1 MHPVQPPTRHPT
13 KSGQSLA
20 LTVTTHN
27 RHVLAHATG
36 QLDRYTGT
44 LFAAFIEH
52 EIHRGYLH
60 ISVDLDQVY
69 SIDDDGL
76 ATLRQ
81 ADESLHALGGR
92 LDLRGTHRSHLAGHR
107 VQPSRLAVAGTEPRR
122 RHLRLLPPIDP

>member
-1 MHPVQPPTRHPT
+1 MHPVRPPTQHPT

-60 ISVDLDQVY
+60 ISVDLDHVH
-69 SIDDDGL
+69 SIDEDGL

-81 ADESLHALGGR
+81 ADESLRALGGR
-92 LDLRGTHRSHLAGHR
+92 LDLRETHPSHPAVHEIHS
-107 VQPSRLAVAGTEPRR
+107 SRLTAAWAKPHR